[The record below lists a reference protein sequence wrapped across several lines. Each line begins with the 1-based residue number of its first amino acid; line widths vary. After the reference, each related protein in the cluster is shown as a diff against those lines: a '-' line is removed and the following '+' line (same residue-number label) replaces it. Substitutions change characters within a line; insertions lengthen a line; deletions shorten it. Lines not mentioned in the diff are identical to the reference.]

1 MEISNIQHK
10 NKIVLQ
16 LLLDFTKDINQ
27 PRKYLTPLPSLISE
41 NHPYQ
46 LSSNQISSINKYD
59 AKSSVV
65 NDVIKRAEIDNR
77 KFYFIITNYTYDRC
91 ATRRRPINISLV
103 LIIYNVI

>member
-1 MEISNIQHK
+1 M
-10 NKIVLQ
+10 
-16 LLLDFTKDINQ
+16 
-27 PRKYLTPLPSLISE
+27 PSLISE

-46 LSSNQISSINKYD
+46 LSFNQISSINKYD

-77 KFYFIITNYTYDRC
+77 KFYFIITNYTYDKC